1 MRLPSRSRS
10 GVLGAEAVTTG
21 RRDEARAYALAA
33 LRDIL
38 DRGRTLDDVLA
49 SNRQPP
55 ETRDRAFARNLVAT
69 TLRRLGQIDAI
80 LASFLERPLP
90 GSAAAARNALRLGVC
105 QILFLDTPAHA
116 AVDTSVALAM
126 RHGPARFAR
135 LVNAVLRRAAREAE
149 YLPARHPP
157 ELNVPDWL
165 RQSWK
170 SAYGD
175 RTAELIAA
183 AHLVPPPLD
192 VTVKRNPAEW
202 ANRLGGDHLYG
213 ATVRLPGGD
222 VAALPGYADGAWWVQ
237 DLAAALPALLLVAAT
252 GAHAQVCD
260 MCAAPGGKTAQL
272 AAAGLDVVAVD
283 VSARRLR
290 ILADNLKRLRL
301 TAQLVEADAT
311 AWRPS
316 RAFDG
321 VLLDAPCAATGTIR
335 RRPDVP
341 WLKTGRDVARMADL
355 QKKLVRTAVDLAGPG
370 RPILY
375 SVCSLEPEECAEVVD
390 GICRDRADVVRDPVR
405 REELGGLPVDIT
417 ERGDVRTLPGHL
429 ADRGGMDGFFIGRLR
444 KLG

>member
-1 MRLPSRSRS
+1 MTGQGLP
-10 GVLGAEAVTTG
+10 
-21 RRDEARAYALAA
+21 ARAYALAA

-38 DRGRTLDDVLA
+38 GRGRTLDDVLA
-49 SNRQPP
+49 SNRQLP

-80 LASFLERPLP
+80 LDSFLERPLP
-90 GSAAAARNALRLGVC
+90 DSGVAARNALRLGVC

-116 AVDTSVALAM
+116 AVDTSVALATG
-126 RHGPARFAR
+126 RGPVRFAR
-135 LVNAVLRRAAREAE
+135 LVNAVLRRVAREAE
-149 YLPARHPP
+149 SLPARYPP
-157 ELNVPDWL
+157 ELNAPDWL

-170 SAYGD
+170 RAYGE

-183 AHLVPPPLD
+183 AHLAPPPLD
-192 VTVKRNPAEW
+192 ITVKRNPVEW
-202 ANRLGGDHLYG
+202 AKRLGGDHLYG

-252 GAHAQVCD
+252 GASAQVCD

-272 AAAGLDVVAVD
+272 AAAGMDVVAID
-283 VSARRLR
+283 VSARRLE

-301 TAQLVEADAT
+301 KARLVEADAA
-311 AWRPS
+311 AWKPS
-316 RAFDG
+316 RPFDG

-341 WLKTGRDVARMADL
+341 WLKTSGDIARMADL
-355 QKKLVRTAVDLAGPG
+355 QKKLVRAAVDLAGPG

-390 GICRDRADVVRDPVR
+390 GVCRDRADVVRDPVR
-405 REELGGLPVDIT
+405 REELDGLPVDIT
-417 ERGDVRTLPGHL
+417 ESGDVRTLPGHL

-444 KLG
+444 KLR